1 MARNKVEISGINT
14 KDIIVLTNEEMQ
26 QLFIR
31 KNEGDL
37 YARDLLAQGNLKL
50 V

>member
-31 KNEGDL
+31 KMKGTYMLEI
-37 YARDLLAQGNLKL
+37 Y
-50 V
+50 